1 MEAIMNLKRSL
12 LVIIFSCFTITAI
25 ADELSGE
32 GIPDNAYLDGGKSDK
47 AVILCHGRGKHPTF
61 DVVDPLRKGIH
72 EKLGYHTVSLQMP
85 TTGGNWR
92 TYEEH
97 FPDAYARIAATVKVL
112 QQKGIKR
119 IYLMGHSMG
128 SRMTTAYLA
137 NNENHGIHGYIGV
150 GIRNGGGEPLDSA
163 TNLESVSIPVVDI
176 YGDGGDGK
184 DANHA
189 ARREDLVSDT
199 YTMLLISDA
208 NHRFTEHEDEMVK
221 AVVGWLKTQK

>member
-1 MEAIMNLKRSL
+1 
-12 LVIIFSCFTITAI
+12 
-25 ADELSGE
+25 
-32 GIPDNAYLDGGKSDK
+32 
-47 AVILCHGRGKHPTF
+47 
-61 DVVDPLRKGIH
+61 
-72 EKLGYHTVSLQMP
+72 MP

>member
-1 MEAIMNLKRSL
+1 MYLKK
-12 LVIIFSCFTITAI
+12 VIISLILCCLTFTLY
-25 ADELSGE
+25 ADELAGD
-32 GIPDNAYLDGGKSDK
+32 GVPDNAYLDGGISDK
-47 AVILCHGRGKHPTF
+47 AVILCHGRGQHPTW

-72 EKLGYHTVSLQMP
+72 EQLGYHTVSLQMP

-128 SRMTTAYLA
+128 SRMATAYLA
-137 NNENHGIHGYIGV
+137 NTNNHGISGFIGIGV
-150 GIRNGGGEPLDSA
+150 RNARIGGPMDSA
-163 TNLESVSIPVVDI
+163 SNLEEIEIPVIDI

-184 DANHA
+184 DEKHA
-189 ARREDLVSDT
+189 ARREELVSDT
-199 YTMLLISDA
+199 YIQVLIPDA
-208 NHRFTEHEDEMVK
+208 DHRFDGNENDMVK
-221 AVVGWLKTQK
+221 AVVDWLKAQK